1 MSKISRYTILNSMK
15 PILRRSKRQIKGVI
29 ISKFLGVVLGLI
41 TPGIYMLYMNKVL
54 QDGDKNF
61 LIYVV
66 ISYVIVYLFLSISIS
81 IGTYC
86 ENKYRNF
93 VRLEIKKKLLT
104 KFSKLTFSD
113 FETYS
118 IGDMRNRIEV
128 DVLKLQD
135 FYVKHIVNFF
145 FSICSIIAFSVIMLL
160 LNWQL
165 TLVGFVG
172 VIISIVA
179 TRIIGVEINRIADKY
194 RSNMGE
200 FEGCLLYGLHNWKE
214 IKMNNLEQKQQD
226 LLNTKWKRITK
237 LLMKQTVLKYFST
250 ALVAVNM
257 FIATRLGIYIFGG
270 LLVLNNYL
278 SVSTLL
284 VFIAYYDN
292 LHKEFNNLVQS
303 IVDFKVEK
311 PVLGRIMDIL
321 NLQIEKKQN
330 ISTKGDLKV
339 SHLSFSYDHERNV
352 LDGISFEINENSHV
366 ALVGKSGCGKTTIVK
381 ILLGLIKQDFGEVEV
396 GNVDLSILSDEAR
409 CKIICA
415 VMQEPKFFNLSIAD
429 NLRLVNP
436 KISLDEMNKVCKMAN
451 IYEFIHTLP
460 DKYDTIIGEKGLK
473 LSGGQRQRLA
483 IARTMIRNPQ
493 IIIFD
498 EATSA
503 LDNENEKI
511 IVNAIQNI
519 AKEKTILT
527 IAHRFATVEFA
538 DEIIMIQSGKIYA
551 KGNKKDLI
559 EKYKEFRSLFTNQ
572 IVDFQ

>member
-194 RSNMGE
+194 RSN
-200 FEGCLLYGLHNWKE
+200 
-214 IKMNNLEQKQQD
+214 NLK
-226 LLNTKWKRITK
+226 
-237 LLMKQTVLKYFST
+237 
-250 ALVAVNM
+250 AVC
-257 FIATRLGIYIFGG
+257 F
-270 LLVLNNYL
+270 
-278 SVSTLL
+278 
-284 VFIAYYDN
+284 
-292 LHKEFNNLVQS
+292 
-303 IVDFKVEK
+303 
-311 PVLGRIMDIL
+311 MD
-321 NLQIEKKQN
+321 
-330 ISTKGDLKV
+330 
-339 SHLSFSYDHERNV
+339 
-352 LDGISFEINENSHV
+352 
-366 ALVGKSGCGKTTIVK
+366 C
-381 ILLGLIKQDFGEVEV
+381 
-396 GNVDLSILSDEAR
+396 
-409 CKIICA
+409 
-415 VMQEPKFFNLSIAD
+415 
-429 NLRLVNP
+429 
-436 KISLDEMNKVCKMAN
+436 
-451 IYEFIHTLP
+451 
-460 DKYDTIIGEKGLK
+460 IIGK
-473 LSGGQRQRLA
+473 RL
-483 IARTMIRNPQ
+483 R
-493 IIIFD
+493 
-498 EATSA
+498 
-503 LDNENEKI
+503 
-511 IVNAIQNI
+511 
-519 AKEKTILT
+519 
-527 IAHRFATVEFA
+527 
-538 DEIIMIQSGKIYA
+538 
-551 KGNKKDLI
+551 
-559 EKYKEFRSLFTNQ
+559 
-572 IVDFQ
+572 

>member
-527 IAHRFATVEFA
+527 IAH
-538 DEIIMIQSGKIYA
+538 
-551 KGNKKDLI
+551 
-559 EKYKEFRSLFTNQ
+559 
-572 IVDFQ
+572 